1 MNTIFAFLS
10 KFITIMKERVILGFG
25 TGLLFLLFAV
35 NATGQQKEGTAHR
48 QWIGFNELWT
58 FSKDPGG
65 VAKPQD
71 LSSLKWENVV
81 IPHTWNARDVMDD
94 EPGYYRGTGWYKRKF
109 RTDLSLRDKDIFL
122 SFNGA
127 NQETEVYVNGKP
139 AGSHT
144 GGYTRFIIPIKQ
156 LLKFDGDFLNEVV
169 VKVNNRFNED
179 IAPLTAD
186 FTFFGGLYRNINL
199 LITDQVHFS
208 TTDKGSNGVYITTP
222 VVSARS
228 AQVKVKSKLENTSA
242 VNRHLRLV
250 STVYD
255 ASGKIIS
262 TQNTPV
268 KLAAGAK
275 TDVVQE
281 LKTIVNPRLW
291 SPEDPYRYKLITQ
304 LTDTKTQEVIDQ
316 VANPLGFRWF
326 KFDADKGFF
335 LNDKP
340 LKIIGA
346 SRHQDYEVLGNA
358 VPDAL
363 QVRDI
368 ELLKAMGGNFLRV
381 AHYPQDPVIL
391 EACDRL
397 GILASV
403 EIPVVNAI
411 TETAAFT
418 ENCKNMQL
426 EMIRQNFN
434 HPSVIIWAY
443 MNEVLL
449 RPKFAGDKTRQDVY
463 FNHIR
468 ELAQSLDELTRKED
482 PSRYTMIAC
491 HGDFDRYNST
501 GLTRIP
507 MIVGW
512 NLYQGWYSGT
522 PAEFGKFLDKHHQ
535 ELGDKPLL
543 VTEYGADADPRI
555 RSFTPVRFDKS
566 AEYAVK
572 FHQIYLNEMLKRPFV
587 SGGMAWNLADFSS
600 ETREETMPHINNKG
614 LLTLGRKPKDTYY
627 LYQAYLLDKPFLKIA
642 SAAWKERSGTADS
655 GTLVSTQLLQVAT
668 NLKATELFL
677 NGRSLGIKN
686 TIDHI
691 CEWEVPFSAGQN
703 KLRVT
708 GTDKVI
714 LSDEMDVSFKLLPF
728 RFDGQ
733 QDTFDGL
740 HVLLGAKRYFID
752 EQDKQLWIPDQPYR
766 KGSWGA
772 VGGEIFKGT
781 NNRMLYGSDK
791 NIRGTDN
798 DPVYQTQ
805 LVNLKQYKM
814 DVPDGD
820 YELTLFFSELVGGAD
835 KETLAYNLDNTQ
847 VKEKDEQRVFDVKV
861 NGALFLAQFNISA
874 EYGYATAVQKKLK
887 ITVLDGKGITL
898 DFISIKGK
906 PVLNALQ
913 LIKTD

>member
-1 MNTIFAFLS
+1 MHGFNKKMDIYE
-10 KFITIMKERVILGFG
+10 MKERVVLGFMAG
-25 TGLLFLLFAV
+25 MLFFLFTI
-35 NATGQQKEGTAHR
+35 NASGQNIGNRAHR
-48 QWIGFNELWT
+48 QWIGLNDLWT
-58 FSKDPGG
+58 FSKDPDA
-65 VAKPQD
+65 VANPQD
-71 LSSLKWENVV
+71 ISSLKWKTVT

-94 EPGYYRGTGWYKRKF
+94 EPGYYRGIGWYKRKF
-109 RTDLSLRDKDIFL
+109 STNPSLKDKDIFL

-127 NQETEVYVNGKP
+127 NQETEVYINGKL

-144 GGYTRFIIPIKQ
+144 GGYTRFIIPVKD
-156 LLKFDGDFLNEVV
+156 LLKFDGDFSNEIL

-186 FTFFGGLYRNINL
+186 FTFFGGLYRNVNL
-199 LITDQVHFS
+199 LITDQTHFS
-208 TTDKGSNGVYITTP
+208 TDKGGNGVYITTP
-222 VVSARS
+222 AISARS

-242 VNRHLRLV
+242 ASKQLRLV
-250 STVYD
+250 TLVYD
-255 ASGKIIS
+255 ASGKMIS
-262 TQNTPV
+262 TQNTPL
-268 KLAAGAK
+268 KLAAGEK
-275 TDVVQE
+275 TELVQD
-281 LKTIVNPRLW
+281 LKAISNPRLW
-291 SPEDPYRYKLITQ
+291 SPDDPYRYKLVTQ
-304 LTDTKTQEVIDQ
+304 LIDAKTKEVIDQ
-316 VANPLGFRWF
+316 VTNPLGFRWF

-346 SRHQDYEVLGNA
+346 SRHQDYEGLGNA
-358 VPDAL
+358 VPDEL

-391 EACDRL
+391 ETCDKL

-403 EIPVVNAI
+403 EIPIVNAI

-418 ENCKNMQL
+418 ENCKNMQV

-434 HPSVIIWAY
+434 HPSVVIWAY

-449 RPKFAGDKTRQDVY
+449 RPKFTGDKTRQGIY
-463 FNHIR
+463 FDHIR

-491 HGDFDRYNST
+491 HGDFDRYNSV
-501 GLTRIP
+501 GLTKIP

-522 PAEFGKFLDKHHQ
+522 PADFGKFLDKHHQ

-566 AEYAVK
+566 AEYAIK
-572 FHQIYLNEMLKRPFV
+572 FHQIYLNELLKRPFV
-587 SGGMAWNLADFSS
+587 SGGMAWNLADFNS

-614 LLTLGRKPKDTYY
+614 LLTLAREPKDTYY
-627 LYQAYLLDKPFLKIA
+627 LYQAYLLDRPFLKIA
-642 SAAWKERSGTADS
+642 SAAWKERTGRADS
-655 GTLVSTQLLQVAT
+655 GRLVATQLLQIAT

-677 NGRSLGIKN
+677 NGKSLGVKN
-686 TIDHI
+686 SIDHI

-708 GTDKVI
+708 GTDNSM

-728 RFDGQ
+728 RFDAQ
-733 QDTFDGL
+733 SNTFIDL
-740 HVLLGAKRYFID
+740 NVLLGAKRYYID
-752 EQDKQLWIPDQPYR
+752 AQDRQLWIPDQPYK

-772 VGGEIFKGT
+772 VGGEAFKGT

-791 NIRGTDN
+791 NILGTDK

-805 LVNLKQYKM
+805 LVDLKQYKM
-814 DVPDGD
+814 DVTDGD

-835 KETLAYNLDNTQ
+835 KEALAYNLDNNH
-847 VKEKDEQRVFDVKV
+847 VKEKEEQRVFDLKI
-861 NGALFLAQFNISA
+861 NGMLCLDKFNIAA
-874 EYGYATAVQKKLK
+874 EYGYATAVNKKVKL
-887 ITVLDGKGITL
+887 TVLDGKGITL
-898 DFISIKGK
+898 DFISVKGK
-906 PVLNALQ
+906 TVLNALQ
-913 LIKTD
+913 LRKTD

>member
-1 MNTIFAFLS
+1 MHGFNKKMDIYE
-10 KFITIMKERVILGFG
+10 MKERVVLGFMAG
-25 TGLLFLLFAV
+25 MLFFLFTI
-35 NATGQQKEGTAHR
+35 NASGQNIGNRAHR
-48 QWIGFNELWT
+48 QWIGLNDLWT
-58 FSKDPGG
+58 FSKDPDA
-65 VAKPQD
+65 VANPQD
-71 LSSLKWENVV
+71 ISSLKWKTVT

-94 EPGYYRGTGWYKRKF
+94 EPGYYRGIGWYKRKF
-109 RTDLSLRDKDIFL
+109 STNPSLKDKDIFL

-127 NQETEVYVNGKP
+127 NQETEVYINGKL

-144 GGYTRFIIPIKQ
+144 GGYTRFIIPVKD
-156 LLKFDGDFLNEVV
+156 LLKFDGDFSNEIL

-186 FTFFGGLYRNINL
+186 FTFFGGLYRNVNL
-199 LITDQVHFS
+199 LITDQTHFS
-208 TTDKGSNGVYITTP
+208 TDKGGNGVYITTP
-222 VVSARS
+222 AISARS

-242 VNRHLRLV
+242 ASKQLRLV
-250 STVYD
+250 TLVYD
-255 ASGKIIS
+255 ASGKMIS
-262 TQNTPV
+262 TQNTPL
-268 KLAAGAK
+268 KLAAGEK
-275 TDVVQE
+275 TELVQD
-281 LKTIVNPRLW
+281 LKAISNPRLW
-291 SPEDPYRYKLITQ
+291 SPDDPYRYKLVTQ
-304 LTDTKTQEVIDQ
+304 LIDAKTKEVIDQ
-316 VANPLGFRWF
+316 VTNPLGFRWF

-346 SRHQDYEVLGNA
+346 SRHQDYEGLGNA
-358 VPDAL
+358 VPDEL

-391 EACDRL
+391 ETCDKL

-403 EIPVVNAI
+403 EIPIVNAI

-418 ENCKNMQL
+418 ENCKNMQV

-434 HPSVIIWAY
+434 HPSVVIWAY

-449 RPKFAGDKTRQDVY
+449 RPKFTGDKTRQGIY
-463 FNHIR
+463 FDHIR

-491 HGDFDRYNST
+491 HGDFDRYNSV
-501 GLTRIP
+501 GLTKIP

-522 PAEFGKFLDKHHQ
+522 PADFGKFLDKHHQ

-566 AEYAVK
+566 AEYAIK
-572 FHQIYLNEMLKRPFV
+572 FHQIYLNELLKRPFV
-587 SGGMAWNLADFSS
+587 SGGMAWNLADFNS

-614 LLTLGRKPKDTYY
+614 LLTLAREPKDTYY
-627 LYQAYLLDKPFLKIA
+627 LYQAYLLDRPFLKIA
-642 SAAWKERSGTADS
+642 SAAWKERTGRADS
-655 GTLVSTQLLQVAT
+655 GRLVATQLLQIAT

-677 NGRSLGIKN
+677 NGKSLGVKN
-686 TIDHI
+686 SIDHI

-708 GTDKVI
+708 GTDNSM

-728 RFDGQ
+728 RFDAQ
-733 QDTFDGL
+733 SNTFIDL
-740 HVLLGAKRYFID
+740 NVLLGAKRYYID
-752 EQDKQLWIPDQPYR
+752 AQDRQLWIPDQPYK

-772 VGGEIFKGT
+772 VGGEAFKGT

-791 NIRGTDN
+791 NILGTDK

-805 LVNLKQYKM
+805 LVDLKQYKM

-835 KETLAYNLDNTQ
+835 KEALAYNLDNNH
-847 VKEKDEQRVFDVKV
+847 VKEKEEQRVFDLKI
-861 NGALFLAQFNISA
+861 NGMLCLDKFNIAA
-874 EYGYATAVQKKLK
+874 EYGYATAVNKKVKL
-887 ITVLDGKGITL
+887 TVLDGKGITL
-898 DFISIKGK
+898 DFISVKGK
-906 PVLNALQ
+906 TVLNALQ
-913 LIKTD
+913 LRKTD